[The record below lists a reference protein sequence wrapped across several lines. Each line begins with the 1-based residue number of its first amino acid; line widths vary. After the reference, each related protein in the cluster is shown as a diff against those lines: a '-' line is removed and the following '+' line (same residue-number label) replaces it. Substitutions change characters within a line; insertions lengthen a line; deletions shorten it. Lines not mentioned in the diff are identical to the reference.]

1 VQRAQLES
9 HIECAT
15 KIHLDLA
22 CGELWDTR
30 EKLKEKITRF
40 NKLEERV
47 NILYE
52 QLEEKVNDIQH
63 QHQYNVDSLQQHH
76 RRHDTLQ
83 AKLKQEVNTCQTK
96 LGQKISME
104 RNILLVL
111 LLLSLVLLPF
121 CLTSV
126 IQSLEDKFQTKLEEK
141 ISIIKSLH
149 GKNVGMVKKDIE
161 DKFQTKLEEKISVI
175 QNLHEKNVGM
185 VKKDIED
192 KFQTKLEEKISVIQN
207 LHEKNVILEEHSEV
221 SHIYMWKV
229 TSFEEKLT
237 QAKSKEKLWVNSIP
251 FYAFGYKLMM
261 QLRPNADGVGLNS
274 HLSVFI
280 VVTKGEFDAIL
291 PWGFS
296 KRVTFTLID
305 QQDNSNLRQNVVV
318 GFTADPNNV
327 AFKKPVDGETRRG
340 YGFPKF
346 ISHNDLRK
354 RRFLVDD
361 TLFIKVQVDSPEA
374 NTSWF

>member
-149 GKNVGMVKKDIE
+149 G
-161 DKFQTKLEEKISVI
+161 
-175 QNLHEKNVGM
+175 KNVGM